1 MGTFVR
7 KGYDLVL
14 INEYYHT
21 GDPTIKGSDIYGMGL
36 TLLMVQICI
45 TLVIWAVYKGVR
57 LGKAEVVSQT
67 IKRNET
73 ENIYALANLYKKSKS
88 PRIVFEV
95 HMEGLLMDVAK
106 YLGFNTIDDSN
117 RSEFYQDIRK
127 DAKLKKLGVDK
138 LLRLY
143 ESDEKISIG
152 NIRSVIEKIEMI
164 RKEL

>member
-1 MGTFVR
+1 
-7 KGYDLVL
+7 
-14 INEYYHT
+14 
-21 GDPTIKGSDIYGMGL
+21 
-36 TLLMVQICI
+36 
-45 TLVIWAVYKGVR
+45 
-57 LGKAEVVSQT
+57 
-67 IKRNET
+67 
-73 ENIYALANLYKKSKS
+73 
-88 PRIVFEV
+88 
-95 HMEGLLMDVAK
+95 MEGLLMDVAK